1 MIRIVTT
8 KPDYETKVLKHL
20 PDWTDQGGMV
30 QSHCHEQYP
39 SDGENHFVLQ
49 QNTAEFHKN
58 V

>member
-1 MIRIVTT
+1 M
-8 KPDYETKVLKHL
+8 HS

-49 QNTAEFHKN
+49 QSTAEFHKN
-58 V
+58 VWPPAQTDIIALDV